1 MTRDGVFQAPGRIN
15 LIGEHTDYNDGFVLP
30 IALPHVVRITAA
42 RRDDGVL
49 RLSSRQAPG
58 VTEVRVVDL
67 VPGAVTGWAAYVA
80 GVVWALREA
89 GHPIGGFGLLV
100 DGRVPLG
107 AGLSSSAALESAT
120 ALAVTE
126 LSGVELDR
134 RALARIAQRA
144 ENEFVGMPCGIMDQS
159 ASLLA
164 RERHALL
171 LDTRSLATEHIP
183 FDLAPAGLTLLVVDT
198 KAPHRL
204 VDGEYAARRRDCH
217 RAAELLGVPAL
228 RDLAAADLGGAAR
241 DLPDRLTR
249 RVRHVVA
256 ENARVARVADLLRAD
271 RTREIGPLLTES
283 HASLRDDYEVT
294 VPELDVAVEALLA
307 AGALGARMTGGGFG
321 GCVIAL
327 VEEAAVEA
335 CTTAVREAF
344 SGHGFAEPECWT
356 ATAAAGARRAD
367 HVPTACPTPSTARDG
382 ASGAPPGVHV
392 GDGR

>member
-1 MTRDGVFQAPGRIN
+1 MTRDGVFEAPGRIN

-30 IALPHVVRITAA
+30 IALPHVVRVTAA

-49 RLSSRQAPG
+49 RVSSRQASG
-58 VTEVRVVDL
+58 VTELRVADL
-67 VPGAVTGWAAYVA
+67 APGVVTGWAAYVA
-80 GVVWALREA
+80 GVVWALREE

-100 DGRVPLG
+100 DGKVPLG

-126 LSGVELDR
+126 LSGVSLDR
-134 RALARIAQRA
+134 RVLARIAQRA

-171 LDTRSLATEHIP
+171 LDTRTMATEHIP
-183 FDLAPAGLTLLVVDT
+183 FDPAQAGLALLVVDT

-228 RDLAAADLGGAAR
+228 RDLDAATGH
-241 DLPDRLTR
+241 DLPDRLAR
-249 RVRHVVA
+249 RVRHVVT
-256 ENARVARVADLLRAD
+256 EDERVARVADLLRAD
-271 RTREIGPLLTES
+271 RIREVGPLLTES

-307 AGALGARMTGGGFG
+307 AGA
-321 GCVIAL
+321 
-327 VEEAAVEA
+327 
-335 CTTAVREAF
+335 
-344 SGHGFAEPECWT
+344 
-356 ATAAAGARRAD
+356 AGAR
-367 HVPTACPTPSTARDG
+367 
-382 ASGAPPGVHV
+382 
-392 GDGR
+392 